1 MRTSARL
8 DGTDATGREGFVPR
22 EKLGVFAVA
31 TQKISPVHGSMGIVE
46 DLGLP
51 RENIVR
57 HCRNTI
63 LISQGMAQREHQ
75 RRLAGPDW
83 SE

>member
-1 MRTSARL
+1 
-8 DGTDATGREGFVPR
+8 
-22 EKLGVFAVA
+22 
-31 TQKISPVHGSMGIVE
+31 MGIVE